1 MAFFTACKDV
11 FKLNEVRAQSYWN
24 ASIGVGNSIFGS
36 RFEPVYEQE
45 LQRRADEIKVTGRE
59 QWCTYQQAYLQKMGV
74 KDIFNGIPEEGSTH
88 SAPLQQLIK
97 FRTPSDNIH
106 CMFVM
111 DENKT
116 EPNGIACD
124 IRNRSNE
131 RPILPKPK
139 DCEFDW
145 GQRFE
150 LGNSSDAGLECV
162 SDSVRGDDSRV
173 LQYGSSM
180 RLGNIVC
187 SSLQS
192 GLECR
197 NDKGR
202 GFFLSRSF
210 QKIF

>member
-1 MAFFTACKDV
+1 MAAMMR
-11 FKLNEVRAQSYWN
+11 KLTVPCAF
-24 ASIGVGNSIFGS
+24 AIIFS
-36 RFEPVYEQE
+36 
-45 LQRRADEIKVTGRE
+45 VTISG
-59 QWCTYQQAYLQKMGV
+59 
-74 KDIFNGIPEEGSTH
+74 
-88 SAPLQQLIK
+88 QQLHAQDNNKLIR
-97 FRTPSDNIH
+97 FRTPSSNIH

-124 IRNRSNE
+124 IANRSNKK
-131 RPILPKPK
+131 PILPKPK

-150 LGNSSDAGLECV
+150 LGNSSDAGLECA
-162 SDSVRGDDSRV
+162 SDWVGSDDSRV

-192 GLECR
+192 GLECK